1 VFTNASEYYNLLLL
15 IKKKERNMEKF
26 TDDQLQYCMNCH
38 YLSFDWVEDDNIT
51 NENEEG
57 EYNERLCPRC
67 NSEAYFTAT
76 SKEIKEGATWK
87 NLL

>member
-1 VFTNASEYYNLLLL
+1 
-15 IKKKERNMEKF
+15 MEKF

-67 NSEAYFTAT
+67 NIEADHP
-76 SKEIKEGATWK
+76 
-87 NLL
+87 

>member
-1 VFTNASEYYNLLLL
+1 
-15 IKKKERNMEKF
+15 MEKF
-26 TDDQLQYCMNCH
+26 TDDQLQYCLSCH

-67 NSEAYFTAT
+67 NGEAYFIAT
-76 SKEIKEGATWK
+76 SKERENYGK
-87 NLL
+87 NNYDLGN